1 MKDNIIYQTLVL
13 TFKMFFSGC
22 LPWLILLVI
31 IWAIAMI
38 LYP

>member
-1 MKDNIIYQTLVL
+1 MKDNIIYQALKL
-13 TFKMFFSGC
+13 TFSMFFSGC
-22 LPWLILLVI
+22 LPWFILLVI

>member
-1 MKDNIIYQTLVL
+1 MKDNIIYQMFEAL
-13 TFKMFFSGC
+13 FKMFFSGC
-22 LPWLILLVI
+22 LPWLILLAI